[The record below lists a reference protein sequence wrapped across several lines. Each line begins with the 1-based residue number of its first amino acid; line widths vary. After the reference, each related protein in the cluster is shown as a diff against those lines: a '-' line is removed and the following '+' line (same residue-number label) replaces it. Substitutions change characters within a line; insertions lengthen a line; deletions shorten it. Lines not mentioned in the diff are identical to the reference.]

1 MQLLHTTTHLF
12 SRKIKLKMRKTIVMM
27 MPQVVR
33 IQNITVTAVCTVTV
47 SSVGTP
53 SPPAG
58 RQSKQSVSK
67 SALDNQG
74 FKVPKKFEIFPHAV
88 SSSVSCFTDN
98 KREALDLLKLQTYQV
113 QCNISYRD
121 RCGEKEAVQTF
132 CYTYLSSVSRSSTI

>member
-1 MQLLHTTTHLF
+1 
-12 SRKIKLKMRKTIVMM
+12 MM

-74 FKVPKKFEIFPHAV
+74 FKVPKKFEIFLMQFLHLFLV
-88 SSSVSCFTDN
+88 LQII
-98 KREALDLLKLQTYQV
+98 RE
-113 QCNISYRD
+113 R
-121 RCGEKEAVQTF
+121 
-132 CYTYLSSVSRSSTI
+132 LSIC

>member
-1 MQLLHTTTHLF
+1 
-12 SRKIKLKMRKTIVMM
+12 MM

-98 KREALDLLKLQTYQV
+98 KR
-113 QCNISYRD
+113 
-121 RCGEKEAVQTF
+121 
-132 CYTYLSSVSRSSTI
+132 